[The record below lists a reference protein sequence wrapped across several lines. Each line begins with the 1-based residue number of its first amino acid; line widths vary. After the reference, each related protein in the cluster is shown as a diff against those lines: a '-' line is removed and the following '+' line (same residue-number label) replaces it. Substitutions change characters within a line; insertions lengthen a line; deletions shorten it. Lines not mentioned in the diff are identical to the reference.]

1 MKSFDMNVA
10 TGNFGLHDVH
20 DFLLPIAVVGI
31 HTDTLSEILRDQLT
45 TQLRLEHVIWS
56 CRSFS

>member
-10 TGNFGLHDVH
+10 TGNFGLHGVH
-20 DFLLPIAVVGI
+20 DFVLPIAVVGI
-31 HTDTLSEILRDQLT
+31 HTDALSEILGGQLT
-45 TQLRLEHVIWS
+45 TQVRLEHVIWS